1 MYDEEDDRIMKYKL
15 VIFDMD
21 GTILDTLEDLKD
33 CLNHALEQNAFPVR
47 TLEEVRNFV
56 GNGIRKLV
64 ERAVPAGTDIRE
76 IDSVFSDFQIY
87 YKLHCTDK
95 TKPYAGIAELLRTLR
110 QQGIKT
116 AVVSNKIDFA
126 VQDLVLRYFDGLFD
140 MAVGDRPGMARKPAP
155 DSVYAVL
162 DGLHIDKE
170 ACVYVG
176 DSDVDIDTARNAGL
190 DSIIVTWGFR
200 DREFLA
206 ARGASVFAEKPEDVL
221 MLLDGKAR

>member
-1 MYDEEDDRIMKYKL
+1 MKYKL

-33 CLNHALEQNAFPVR
+33 CTNHALEQNGFPVR
-47 TLEEVRNFV
+47 TLQEVRNFV

-64 ERAVPAGTDIRE
+64 ERAVPAGTGPGQ
-76 IDSVFSDFQIY
+76 IDRVFSDFQVY

-95 TKPYAGIAELLRTLR
+95 TKPYAGIAELLCTLR
-110 QQGIKT
+110 RQGIKT

-126 VQDLVLRYFDGLFD
+126 VQDLILRYFDGLFD
-140 MAVGDRPGMARKPAP
+140 MAVGDRAGMARKPAP

-162 DGLHIDKE
+162 EGLHIDK
-170 ACVYVG
+170 AAAVYVG

-221 MLLDGKAR
+221 TLLDGKTR